1 MRLTVPAKAWDHAVQ
16 AESKGSAV
24 QAESA
29 ESRDSAVQAE
39 SAESRGSAVKAELI
53 EGGRLSVLKSDPA
66 ENKDCFGYGLLI
78 PD

>member
-16 AESKGSAV
+16 AESKG
-24 QAESA
+24 
-29 ESRDSAVQAE
+29 SRDSAVQAE

-53 EGGRLSVLKSDPA
+53 EGGRLSVLKSGPA

>member
-29 ESRDSAVQAE
+29 ESR
-39 SAESRGSAVKAELI
+39 GSAVKAELI
-53 EGGRLSVLKSDPA
+53 EGGRLSVLKSGPA

-78 PD
+78 SD